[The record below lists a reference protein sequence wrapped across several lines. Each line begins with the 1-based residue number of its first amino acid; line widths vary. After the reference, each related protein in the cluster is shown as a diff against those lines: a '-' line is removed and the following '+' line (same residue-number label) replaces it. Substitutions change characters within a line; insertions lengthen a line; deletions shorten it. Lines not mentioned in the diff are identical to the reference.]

1 QLRPVHPGS
10 LPIANSNL
18 PAGLAH
24 NPSTPLG
31 AAEGI
36 LIARLRFDQQRTEFE
51 RQVQFMVVNVELAY
65 WSLYGAYWNL
75 FAAEQ
80 ALRQSHAAWLVAKAK
95 FDVGRIAIQ
104 DYAQVLGQYETFR
117 AQRLQALGNAGN
129 GGGIPGVLESE
140 RQLRGMLGLPVEDG
154 TRL

>member
-1 QLRPVHPGS
+1 
-10 LPIANSNL
+10 
-18 PAGLAH
+18 
-24 NPSTPLG
+24 
-31 AAEGI
+31 
-36 LIARLRFDQQRTEFE
+36 
-51 RQVQFMVVNVELAY
+51 
-65 WSLYGAYWNL
+65 L

-154 TRL
+154 TRLVPVDAPTLAPHQPDWEAALNEALTKKPELVLARQELKAKQLQLINEKNLLLPDLRFLANYDINALGPQ